1 MARMKKAPQKK
12 APLTI
17 RPEYPKQPYK
27 VHIRKVP
34 ISSSEMRETIE
45 SLSRRLGP
53 DHPKVVGLKK
63 QQEAIEGAK
72 SGTTRSQQGSAVP
85 PAQEGNQDAAAVE
98 PPKLSLRERE
108 LDLSHK
114 GDVAAIKKKNAENAR
129 LSKLKLAEK
138 QDLAKKANRP
148 TMVVRVT
155 QKKVVVEAETGR
167 RVVLSKTKGTVTRNL
182 KN

>member
-1 MARMKKAPQKK
+1 M
-12 APLTI
+12 
-17 RPEYPKQPYK
+17 
-27 VHIRKVP
+27 
-34 ISSSEMRETIE
+34 
-45 SLSRRLGP
+45 
-53 DHPKVVGLKK
+53 
-63 QQEAIEGAK
+63 
-72 SGTTRSQQGSAVP
+72 
-85 PAQEGNQDAAAVE
+85 
-98 PPKLSLRERE
+98 SLRERE